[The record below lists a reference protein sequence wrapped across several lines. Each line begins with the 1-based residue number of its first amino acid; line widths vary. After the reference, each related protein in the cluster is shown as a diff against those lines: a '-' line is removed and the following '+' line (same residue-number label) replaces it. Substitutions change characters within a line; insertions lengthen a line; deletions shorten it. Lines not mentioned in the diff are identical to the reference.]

1 MSRAHVSTILE
12 AFERDGFAGLEAQRT
27 RPPQP
32 PEHQLSLPFLKEVL
46 DLQKAYPRAGRFRIH
61 GFLGQQR
68 EEPPPSERT
77 VGRAMALNRQFHGAP
92 GPWQSA
98 RDAQADVP
106 SFTHL
111 PYRPA
116 YRHHLWFTD
125 IRYLVQLDG
134 SWVYSI
140 GMIEG

>member
-1 MSRAHVSTILE
+1 
-12 AFERDGFAGLEAQRT
+12 
-27 RPPQP
+27 
-32 PEHQLSLPFLKEVL
+32 
-46 DLQKAYPRAGRFRIH
+46 
-61 GFLGQQR
+61 
-68 EEPPPSERT
+68 
-77 VGRAMALNRQFHGAP
+77 MAINRQFHGAP

-98 RDAQADVP
+98 RDEQPDTV
-106 SFTHL
+106 SFKHL

-140 GMIEG
+140 CILEGYSRKILAGMASAHQDLTAILQLLFAALTEYGCPAMVISDHGAVFRAGDYRRILRA